1 MKSKTKVVFLYI
13 LISLAWIIGTDYIL
27 YTLEPDLYAFYQK
40 VKGIVFVIA
49 TTIFIYYLMKKTE
62 RIHALQEE
70 KEKVETLINS
80 MSDFVN
86 FKDGDGR
93 WIQANDFGLKLYQ
106 LEGVPYQ
113 GKKDSELAPYTEHF
127 QEALL
132 YCEESDERTWEKGEL
147 TRDEEVLTLPNGETR
162 TFDTVKTPLFR
173 ENGERKGLVVIGRD
187 ITKRVKA
194 EKKLAESQLRYKA
207 LFEHNPE
214 LVYMVDLNG
223 LIVDLNDQFEH
234 VTGYNKDEAIG
245 KSMISFIAEKDHER
259 LYEKFQ
265 RVINERQ
272 SHQCH
277 EITIPHRSGEI
288 VIVNCASV
296 PIIIDGEL
304 VGITGY
310 ANNITKM
317 IETEEKLR
325 TTEKL
330 AVIGELAAGIAHEIR
345 NPLTSLQGF
354 VQLFQSESK
363 TDNPLH
369 RIMLDELE
377 RINLIASELLVL
389 SRPQEIAFTETNV
402 QTALHDIVRLLNT
415 EANLYG
421 SEILLHADVALFV
434 NGDKNQLKQLFIN
447 IIKNATEA
455 GATSIQV
462 SLTKQDD
469 RICIKVQDNGCGMDQ
484 ARMDKLGEPFF
495 SRKEKGTGLGL
506 TISHKI
512 VVAHEGTIQY
522 ESELGQGTTVFI
534 SFPSI

>member
-1 MKSKTKVVFLYI
+1 MKSKTKVVVLYI
-13 LISLAWIIGTDYIL
+13 LISLVWIIGTDYLL
-27 YTLEPDLYAFYQK
+27 YRLEPDLYSLYQK
-40 VKGIVFVIA
+40 IKGIVFVIA
-49 TTIFIYYLMKKTE
+49 TTIFIYYLMKKM
-62 RIHALQEE
+62 IASMPC
-70 KEKVETLINS
+70 KKKKKKWETLINS

-86 FKDGDGR
+86 FKDGEGR
-93 WIQANDFGLKLYQ
+93 WIQSNEFGLKLFQ

-113 GKKDSELAPYTEHF
+113 GKKDSELASYSKHF
-127 QEALL
+127 QEALH
-132 YCEESDERTWEKGEL
+132 YCEQSDEQTWQQGKL
-147 TRDEEVLTLPNGETR
+147 TRVEEVLTLPNGEKR
-162 TFDTVKTPLFR
+162 TFDTIKTPLFR
-173 ENGERKGLVVIGRD
+173 DNGERKGLVVIGRD
-187 ITKRVKA
+187 ITERIKA

-223 LIVDLNDQFEH
+223 IIIDLNDQFEN
-234 VTGYNKDEAIG
+234 VTGYKKKKQLV
-245 KSMISFIAEKDHER
+245 KSMISFIAEKDHDR
-259 LYEKFQ
+259 LYKKFHH
-265 RVINERQ
+265 VISERK
-272 SHQCH
+272 SHQCN
-277 EITIPHRSGEI
+277 EITIPHRSGET

-296 PIIIDGEL
+296 PIIIEGEL

-415 EANLYG
+415 EASLYG
-421 SEILLHADVALFV
+421 AKITLDAKEELFI

-455 GATSIQV
+455 GASSITV
-462 SLTKQDD
+462 SLTKKFDLLWIEVKDD
-469 RICIKVQDNGCGMDQ
+469 GCGMDQ
-484 ARMDKLGEPFF
+484 ARIDKLGEPFF

-506 TISHKI
+506 TVSHKI
-512 VVAHEGTIQY
+512 IAAHEGTIQY
-522 ESELGQGTTVFI
+522 KSKVGQGTTVII
-534 SFPSI
+534 SFPAI